1 METTEKS
8 VEVLNDL
15 IEINND
21 RIAGFDHAIKDLEGN
36 DADLKSSI

>member
-1 METTEKS
+1 METTTEKS

-21 RIAGFDHAIKDLEGN
+21 RIDGFDRAGKELGE
-36 DADLKSSI
+36 AM

>member
-1 METTEKS
+1 METTTEKS

-21 RIAGFDHAIKDLEGN
+21 RIDGFDRATQKNLVKAMPI
-36 DADLKSSI
+36 